1 MLSDAFL
8 QFEQEEKEREALE
21 EGESSSNNNNNNNNN
36 NATQNNSRKL
46 FETKKENKDVDLRLL
61 KETWYH
67 WLTIHISDLPNKI
80 IMFWYLLFPSSRP
93 KLLRECSTST
103 LLETSRW
110 TTDFTRILLTSLKS
124 QRSQWRAVC
133 CHCGLSNWKRSGRW
147 KWQECAGTPT
157 TQTC

>member
-103 LLETSRW
+103 LLETSR
-110 TTDFTRILLTSLKS
+110 
-124 QRSQWRAVC
+124 
-133 CHCGLSNWKRSGRW
+133 
-147 KWQECAGTPT
+147 
-157 TQTC
+157 